1 MSTPAA
7 NPLPIKRFRVAL
19 TGGIASGKSTV
30 AGFFAALGV
39 PVIDMDAVAREVVE
53 PGTPLLAALLA
64 RFGAGIRRPDG
75 SLDRAALR
83 GIVFADPDA
92 RRDLEALTHPA
103 IRAASEAHAAR
114 AAGPYVMMAIPLLAE
129 GGGRGRFD
137 RVLVVDCDEA
147 AQLARLQARDG
158 SSPEQGR
165 AILAAQATRAERLA
179 IADDV
184 IHNDGSLDDL
194 RRQAEALHARYLE
207 LAGTPRA

>member
-1 MSTPAA
+1 VSARA
-7 NPLPIKRFRVAL
+7 RRRFRVAL

-53 PGTPLLAALLA
+53 PGTPLLAAIFE
-64 RFGAGIRRPDG
+64 RFGPGIRRPDG

-83 GIVFADPDA
+83 AIVFADPAA

-103 IRAASEAHAAR
+103 IREAGEAHAAA

-129 GGGRGRFD
+129 TGGRGRFD
-137 RVLVVDCDEA
+137 RVLVVDCAES
-147 AQLARLQARDG
+147 AQLARLQSRDG
-158 SSPEQGR
+158 SSPEQAR
-165 AILAAQATRAERLA
+165 AILAAQATRAQRLA

-184 IHNDGSLDDL
+184 IANDGSLDDL
-194 RRQAEALHARYLE
+194 RRQAEAVHARYLE
-207 LAGTPRA
+207 LARAAGQ